1 MTLVVDSRPEA
12 ELLLCCARTR
22 VEART
27 AERIGALLE
36 RELNWQFLIQTAV
49 AHRVTPLLSTTL
61 SATYPEA
68 VPEPVLRELRDLVL
82 TYAER
87 DLLVAQE
94 LPRVLGVCEARD
106 IRAIPFKGPLLAAS
120 VYGNLA
126 LRRFYDLDILVQSR
140 DVLKASDALRSLM
153 YRQEGHRALGWEYHF
168 VEEGGR
174 WLVDLH
180 ERVASRYFPTP
191 ATFDEL
197 WTRRRPVVIDGK
209 PILTFGP
216 EDLLLVLSVQLAK
229 DCRSWKQRLM
239 QICDAAE
246 LIRTSPDLDWEFVL
260 QRARVIGGMRIL
272 LLELRLA
279 NELLDAALPERVHRI
294 VYDDRAVRTLA
305 EEVRARL
312 FPPPAGPGEALPIG
326 TGIPI
331 SREDSWFHL
340 RVRERVPDKLRYLC
354 QVAQSRVSTL
364 VTPTYRDRSFLA
376 LPEPLGF
383 LYYLVR
389 PVRILLQWARTGRL
403 KARAG

>member
-1 MTLVVDSRPEA
+1 MVPVIDLRPEA

-22 VEART
+22 VEARI

-36 RELNWQFLIQTAV
+36 RELDWQFLIQTAV
-49 AHRVTPLLSTTL
+49 AHRVTPLLFTTL
-61 SATYPEA
+61 STTCPEA
-68 VPEPVLRELRDLVL
+68 VPELMLRELRDRFL
-82 TYAER
+82 TNAQR
-87 DLLVAQE
+87 DLLLVQE
-94 LPRVLGVCEARD
+94 LPRVLAACEARG

-120 VYGNLA
+120 VYGSLA

-140 DVLKASDALRSLM
+140 DVRQASDALRSLM
-153 YRQEGHRALGWEYHF
+153 YQQEGHRAPGWEYHF

-197 WTRRRPVVIDGK
+197 WTRRRPVVIDGN
-209 PILTFGP
+209 PVLTFGP

-246 LIRTSPDLDWEFVL
+246 LIRTWPDLDWEFML
-260 QRARVIGGMRIL
+260 QRARVIGGLRIL

-279 NELLDAALPERVHRI
+279 NELLDAALPERVHRL
-294 VYDDRAVRTLA
+294 VYDDRVVRTLA
-305 EEVRARL
+305 AEVRARL
-312 FPPPAGPGEALPIG
+312 FPPPAVGGGTLPIG
-326 TGIPI
+326 TGI

-340 RVRERVPDKLRYLC
+340 RIRERVPDKLRYLY
-354 QVAQSRVSTL
+354 QLAQSRVSAI

-383 LYYLVR
+383 LYYLIR
-389 PVRILLQWARTGRL
+389 PARILLQWARTGHL
-403 KARAG
+403 KSRAG